1 MSITKEYDRIVISF
15 KYGAKQDGEL
25 KILFIVAEHG
35 EEENGVPLLEA
46 KEELKERIEA
56 SVGDVTVTRH
66 IKIPASTIATL
77 NL

>member
-1 MSITKEYDRIVISF
+1 M
-15 KYGAKQDGEL
+15 
-25 KILFIVAEHG
+25 FIVAEHG

-56 SVGDVTVTRH
+56 SVGDVMVTRH
-66 IKIPASTIATL
+66 IKIPASTISTL